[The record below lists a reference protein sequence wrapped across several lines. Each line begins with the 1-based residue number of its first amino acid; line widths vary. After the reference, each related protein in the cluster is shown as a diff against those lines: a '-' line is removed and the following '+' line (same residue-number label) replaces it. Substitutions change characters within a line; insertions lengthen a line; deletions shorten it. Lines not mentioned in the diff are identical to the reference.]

1 MARGYRA
8 RNPNTEAPNMLMP
21 SASSQCARAAA
32 LPDEMQPWVLALTCW
47 LIAGLAALICVPELR
62 GSSPL
67 FGWLPFWLIVAPA
80 IDLAVL
86 RRRSLM
92 ARTQELLA
100 RVGRRRKTAR
110 QASPS
115 RRRSRTARH
124 AQPLARK
131 LRTGMATTGLSASR

>member
-8 RNPNTEAPNMLMP
+8 RNPDAEAQTMLTTF
-21 SASSQCARAAA
+21 ASSQTSRAAA
-32 LPDEMQPWVLALTCW
+32 LPDDMQPWVLALTCW
-47 LIAGLAALICVPELR
+47 LVVGLAAVICIPELR

-86 RRRSLM
+86 RRRNLITR
-92 ARTQELLA
+92 AQELLA
-100 RVGRRRKTAR
+100 RVGRRRRTAR

-131 LRTGMATTGLSASR
+131 VRAGMASRGLSAPR

>member
-8 RNPNTEAPNMLMP
+8 RNPNAEAPTMLTP
-21 SASSQCARAAA
+21 FASSQTSRAAV
-32 LPDEMQPWVLALTCW
+32 LHDNTHPWVSALTCW
-47 LIAGLAALICVPELR
+47 LIAGLAAVICIPELR

-86 RRRSLM
+86 RRRSLV
-92 ARTQELLA
+92 ARVRGLLA
-100 RVGRRRKTAR
+100 RV
-110 QASPS
+110 S
-115 RRRSRTARH
+115 RRRRTTRQAKPSRPRSRNARH

-131 LRTGMATTGLSASR
+131 ARTGMAQA